1 MVKYL
6 ANSFTARFSMAAAL
20 AAAMLFTFPAW
31 AQNSRLS
38 LADRVALLEQRA
50 QNKDQ
55 SAIGMVNQVQQ
66 LTAQVR
72 QLEGR
77 VEELQ
82 HHLQQLEDKS
92 KAQYVDLD
100 SRLARLEKSG
110 SAASSNSSPASAS
123 TASAPVAAGSVNPAS
138 AASAGAVAGGSDAA
152 AAQSSYDVAFKGLQS
167 GDYAQASRDFR
178 AFIKKYPDNA
188 LTPNAWYW
196 LGESYYVTM
205 NYQVALQSFQ
215 QIVKQFPQSEKVP
228 DAMLKVGYC
237 QFELKQVDK
246 AKATLTEV
254 TTRYPGSSAASLAR
268 ERLHRI
274 QLQSAN

>member
-6 ANSFTARFSMAAAL
+6 ADSFIARFSMAAAL
-20 AAAMLFTFPAW
+20 AAAMLFAFPAW

-55 SAIGMVNQVQQ
+55 SAIGMVNQMQQ
-66 LTAQVR
+66 LTAQMQ
-72 QLEGR
+72 QLQGR
-77 VEELQ
+77 IEELQ

-100 SRLARLEKSG
+100 SRLARLEKGG
-110 SAASSNSSPASAS
+110 SATSSASGPVPAS
-123 TASAPVAAGSVNPAS
+123 TASAPAVAASVSPAS
-138 AASAGAVAGGSDAA
+138 ATSSGAVAGGGDAA
-152 AAQSSYDVAFKGLQS
+152 AAQSSYNVAFKALQS
-167 GDYAQASRDFR
+167 GSYAQASRDFR
-178 AFIKKYPDNA
+178 TFIKQYPDNA

-237 QFELKQVDK
+237 QFELKQTDK

-254 TTRYPGSSAASLAR
+254 TTKYPGSSAASLAR

-274 QLQSAN
+274 QLQSVN